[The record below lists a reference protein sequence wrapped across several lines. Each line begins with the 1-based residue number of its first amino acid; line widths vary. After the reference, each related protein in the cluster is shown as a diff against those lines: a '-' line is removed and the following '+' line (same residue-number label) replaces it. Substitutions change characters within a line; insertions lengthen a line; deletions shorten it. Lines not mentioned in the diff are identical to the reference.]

1 MTIPT
6 WNKTDAGV
14 RITRIGLYVNLVMAV
29 SKGIGGWYFNSQALV
44 ADAFHALT
52 DLVSD
57 FMTLG
62 TVAFALR
69 RPTEKFPNGYGKIES
84 LGSLG
89 VSSLLLFGGIA
100 MGLFSLCP
108 FVIFLSSFLPSF
120 LPSKAWGRLTDGM
133 GWGVTGYTA
142 LIHLYADFFAGGDL
156 PEFLGHAHGHS
167 HSHSHSDLGPNVNAA
182 WLAAGSIVVKEWLYR
197 STMKIAEER
206 KSSILA
212 SNAIHHRIDSLTSI
226 VALVAIGGSHFLQ
239 NASYLDPVGGLIVS
253 LMVIN
258 AGWGNTRAALMEL
271 VDVGL
276 DDEIKESVRKAS
288 DKALALRQE
297 RLSVRAVGGSKSGQN
312 YLVELTV
319 EVPIGT
325 TVRSTRALEEVLRGV
340 VGAEVRGVKRI
351 KVRFVEEGTDVLN
364 EFVFKEE
371 NVSAQVEE
379 HSHKH

>member
-1 MTIPT
+1 
-6 WNKTDAGV
+6 
-14 RITRIGLYVNLVMAV
+14 MAV

-69 RPTEKFPNGYGKIES
+69 SPTEKFPNGYGKIES

-100 MGLFSLCP
+100 MG
-108 FVIFLSSFLPSF
+108 
-120 LPSKAWGRLTDGM
+120 
-133 GWGVTGYTA
+133 YTA
-142 LIHLYADFFAGGDL
+142 LIHLYSEFFGGNL
-156 PEFLGHAHGHS
+156 PEFLEHVHGHS

-197 STMKIAEER
+197 STMKIAKER
-206 KSSILA
+206 KSSVLA

-226 VALVAIGGSHFLQ
+226 VALIAIGGAHFLQ

-276 DDEIKESVRKAS
+276 DHEIKEAVRNAS

-297 RLSVRAVGGSKSGQN
+297 RLSIRAVGGSKSGQN

-319 EVPIGT
+319 EVPVGT
-325 TVRSTRALEEVLRGV
+325 TVRATRALEEVLRGV

-351 KVRFVEEGTDVLN
+351 KIRFVEEGTEIPN

-371 NVSAQVEE
+371 NVSSQVEG
-379 HSHKH
+379 HSHDH

>member
-1 MTIPT
+1 M
-6 WNKTDAGV
+6 
-14 RITRIGLYVNLVMAV
+14 MAV

-69 RPTEKFPNGYGKIES
+69 RPTERFPNGYGKIES

-100 MGLFSLCP
+100 MG
-108 FVIFLSSFLPSF
+108 
-120 LPSKAWGRLTDGM
+120 
-133 GWGVTGYTA
+133 YTA
-142 LIHLYADFFAGGDL
+142 LIHLYAEFFTDGNL
-156 PEFLGHAHGHS
+156 PQILELAHGHS

-182 WLAAGSIVVKEWLYR
+182 WLAAGSILVKEWLYR
-197 STMKIAEER
+197 STMKIAKER

-226 VALVAIGGSHFLQ
+226 VALVAIGGSHLLQ

-297 RLSVRAVGGSKSGQN
+297 RLSIRAVGGSKSGQN

-319 EVPIGT
+319 QVPVGT
-325 TVRSTRALEEVLRGV
+325 TVRVTRALEEVLRGV

-351 KVRFVEEGTDVLN
+351 KIRFVEEGTDTLN
-364 EFVFKEE
+364 EFIFKEE
-371 NVSAQVEE
+371 DVSGQVEE